1 MPDPALEQAIREA
14 YASAPADTVVLH
26 TLELR
31 HPAFVDD
38 NGRPTAVRVVRN
50 FADADRWR
58 ALGGEKAQAALDAL
72 PADARERVG
81 LVARLEA
88 DAPKDAGRMVPF
100 IALAFDLEL
109 PPVDTAPVP
118 EIAVTLD
125 NVSREIVRHLDAAA
139 TSLERIEVTYRPYL
153 STDLEGPQM
162 DPPITLTLTEVEVDV
177 FRATGR
183 ARMLDIGNKAFP
195 AETYT
200 AKRFPGLTR

>member
-1 MPDPALEQAIREA
+1 MPDPSLDQAIREA
-14 YASAPADTVVLH
+14 YASAPSDTVILH

-38 NGRPTAVRVVRN
+38 DGRPTAVRVVRN
-50 FADADRWR
+50 FADEESWLRLAGAEVRTV
-58 ALGGEKAQAALDAL
+58 LDAM
-72 PADARERVG
+72 PAEGRDLVG

-109 PPVDTAPVP
+109 PPVDSAPVP

-153 STDLEGPQM
+153 STDIEGPQM
-162 DPPITLTLTEVEVDV
+162 DPPITLTLTEIEVDV

>member
-14 YASAPADTVVLH
+14 YASAPADTVILH

-31 HPAFVDD
+31 HPAFADD
-38 NGRPTAVRVVRN
+38 DGRPTAVRVVRDH
-50 FADADRWR
+50 AD
-58 ALGGEKAQAALDAL
+58 LT
-72 PADARERVG
+72 
-81 LVARLEA
+81 ARLEA
-88 DAPKDAGRMVPF
+88 GAPLDAGETVRFV
-100 IALAFDLEL
+100 ALAFELEL

-118 EIAVTLD
+118 EISVTLD

-162 DPPITLTLTEVEVDV
+162 DPPITLTMTEVEVDV

-183 ARMLDIGNKAFP
+183 ARMLDIGNRAFP

>member
-1 MPDPALEQAIREA
+1 MPDPALDQAIREA
-14 YASAPADTVVLH
+14 YASAPSDTVILH

-38 NGRPTAVRVVRN
+38 GGRPTAIRVVRN
-50 FADADRWR
+50 FADKESWLR
-58 ALGGEKAQAALDAL
+58 LGGAEVQAVIDAMPVEGHYL
-72 PADARERVG
+72 VG
-81 LVARLEA
+81 LVARLEEY
-88 DAPKDAGRMVPF
+88 APKDGGRMVPF

-109 PPVDTAPVP
+109 PPVDTTPVP
-118 EIAVTLD
+118 EITVTLD

-139 TSLERIEVTYRPYL
+139 TSIEIIEVTYRPYL

-177 FRATGR
+177 FRASGR

-195 AETYT
+195 ADLYT
-200 AKRFPGLTR
+200 ATRFPGLTR